1 MQYHAQY
8 HALSRRAQ
16 PAARRHA
23 GFTLIELMIVVAIV
37 GILASVAIPQYQ
49 DYVARAQFSEG
60 LSLASAQKVA
70 MTEAFSESGTCP
82 SNASDAAGGIP
93 KAGDIKGKYVA
104 QVETGG
110 TADVNGSCTIVATF
124 QSGGVS
130 KGLAGKTVTLK
141 MGNAGAGSVTWDCS
155 SSANDRYLP
164 QACRAPA
171 KSTKT

>member
-1 MQYHAQY
+1 MQY

-82 SNASDAAGGIP
+82 SNASAAAGGIP
-93 KAGDIKGKYVA
+93 KAEDIKGKFVA
-104 QVETGG
+104 KVETGG
-110 TADVNGSCTIVATF
+110 TADAKGSCTIVATF
-124 QSGGVS
+124 QNGGVS
-130 KGLAGKTVTLK
+130 KGLVDKTVTLT
-141 MGNAGAGSVTWDCS
+141 MGNADAGSVTWECRSTAD
-155 SSANDRYLP
+155 ARYLP
-164 QACRAPA
+164 QSCRTPA
-171 KSTKT
+171 T